1 MRTETELRNRR
12 LLEALDYIDG
22 KYIDEALNCIYAPPR
37 NKGYVKDPR
46 TNLRI
51 LKQTLLA
58 AACILLISAL
68 IPTVTLIL
76 EKAGIIAPGG
86 ITSTTDPDED
96 LYQNYVLTLDELQ
109 RINIIWEK
117 YEGEKFADTPDEA
130 CARWEYRGK
139 YGDCI
144 ILRAKK
150 ENTNSSEYSIIAG
163 NYRFSCDGGTYYV
176 CRDFDVCTLLYA
188 YEYGL
193 INDLQVQ
200 KLNEYHVELEGYDS
214 GGYVD
219 EREYICAETVPVAM
233 PFDVIGD
240 AVHAYFKELSK
251 TEINMDPEL
260 YSEHINDL
268 IYYVRCPAKFGEN
281 YAVMISWL
289 DPYGGNEVY
298 DLYLTEK
305 GSVFGTMTGSM
316 PCILQDGELI
326 PMETAYDKG
335 IITFNE
341 LDRLVNFLNDEAAL
355 YPTKVYDPTK
365 IGGNIALD
373 SLTVTLM
380 PYAYKNYYS
389 ADSFSEIGCTDVTP
403 LFGDYTDQSVQQYKL
418 AFPEKTYAEL
428 IKAYTTLSMRC
439 DIYTVET
446 NAGKTILTEDE
457 FIAEYI
463 NGDPY
468 HSNEYVGKYGNCYVV
483 IYHNTLLGI
492 TSSETIGEYTF
503 EFGGYSKLKAFYDNE
518 FIDLSSAYEQGLI
531 SESDLVDIYIYHKWG
546 RHIDVEIISPVDV
559 GFQLYEAKKIIYERY
574 SSVFVPVLV
583 KNKYKIFCFG
593 KRDGMYALLYDEP
606 ADMVVTEEVI
616 NGLKFVYKNSQ
627 TISILKDR
635 QNYTLKEAFEWGIIS
650 VEFLT
655 EIHENYS
662 GT

>member
-37 NKGYVKDPR
+37 NRGYVKDPR

-86 ITSTTDPDED
+86 ITITTDPDED

-233 PFDVIGD
+233 PFEAISDVI
-240 AVHAYFKELSK
+240 HTYFKQLTEL
-251 TEINMDPEL
+251 EINMDPENHRI
-260 YSEHINDL
+260 HINDL
-268 IYYVRCPAKFGEN
+268 IYYIRCPAKFGE
-281 YAVMISWL
+281 YYVVMIDWL
-289 DPYGGNEVY
+289 NPDGGKEEY
-298 DLYLTEK
+298 DLYLSEN
-305 GSVFGTMTGSM
+305 GSLSGTMIGST
-316 PCILQDGELI
+316 PYILQDGELI
-326 PMETAYDKG
+326 DMTSAFKKG
-335 IITFNE
+335 IIT
-341 LDRLVNFLNDEAAL
+341 LAQYAQLVDFLNNESHL
-355 YPTKVYDPTK
+355 YPTKVFDPDSTPHDL
-365 IGGNIALD
+365 ALN
-373 SLTVTLM
+373 SLVVTVM
-380 PYAYKNYYS
+380 PYARNDTYT
-389 ADSFSEIGCTDVTP
+389 AETFSEIGCTGAEQITFDAEMIMYRLTFP
-403 LFGDYTDQSVQQYKL
+403 QKTEDELL
-418 AFPEKTYAEL
+418 A
-428 IKAYTTLSMRC
+428 AYLKLSMRK
-439 DIYTVET
+439 DIYTVRLNPAKVHVNSSLE
-446 NAGKTILTEDE
+446 LTEEEREAFVKAYYNIENHE
-457 FIAEYI
+457 FLKDMIFCVWKRDTFYAIRTAEKQI
-463 NGDPY
+463 Q
-468 HSNEYVGKYGNCYVV
+468 V
-483 IYHNTLLGI
+483 
-492 TSSETIGEYTF
+492 
-503 EFGGYSKLKAFYDNE
+503 
-518 FIDLSSAYEQGLI
+518 I
-531 SESDLVDIYIYHKWG
+531 SEETVCGYYFLYGTSNPV
-546 RHIDVEIISPVDV
+546 IIFTNNECYS
-559 GFQLYEAKKIIYERY
+559 LTEAY
-574 SSVFVPVLV
+574 
-583 KNKYKIFCFG
+583 N
-593 KRDGMYALLYDEP
+593 M
-606 ADMVVTEEVI
+606 
-616 NGLKFVYKNSQ
+616 
-627 TISILKDR
+627 
-635 QNYTLKEAFEWGIIS
+635 GIIDES
-650 VEFLT
+650 DIKI
-655 EIHENYS
+655 IHENYNHP
-662 GT
+662 GGKGV